1 MLPRP
6 SLRTERQQGHSP
18 MAAASSLCSSSRKL
32 PIIPWRRAMARVPG
46 GKARHPLYTEERE
59 NLGGGVRR
67 HLRRNSGAVGTGS
80 TVYARFVEV
89 DSARSGM
96 ALTDVAH
103 TATYNARLCAVR
115 AKLRPW
121 AHLPSPCRREWRRA
135 VAAPAGKVSGPN
147 GKFWPKT
154 FG

>member
-1 MLPRP
+1 
-6 SLRTERQQGHSP
+6 
-18 MAAASSLCSSSRKL
+18 
-32 PIIPWRRAMARVPG
+32 
-46 GKARHPLYTEERE
+46 
-59 NLGGGVRR
+59 
-67 HLRRNSGAVGTGS
+67 
-80 TVYARFVEV
+80 VYARFVEV

-96 ALTDVAH
+96 ALIDVAH